1 MKTATKTAYRCP
13 YAMTTTRNGKTFTR
27 IGHWQDMCA
36 YYSDGE
42 TVYAVFGST
51 WTNAG
56 ELTVFRE
63 RFATHTR
70 GELYPIETAQNAE
83 S

>member
-1 MKTATKTAYRCP
+1 
-13 YAMTTTRNGKTFTR
+13 MTTTRNGKTFTR